1 MFPRSF
7 VKSARLFECLGYF
20 RALQMALG
28 SYIQTADQTRREEF
42 NSGFRHLDLVND
54 CLVDTVKGSLI
65 ILKQTPTF
73 APLNSFLPAFA
84 STRSPLTII
93 GA

>member
-7 VKSARLFECLGYF
+7 VKSASLSACLGYF

-28 SYIQTADQTRREEF
+28 SYIQTADQSCRLEF
-42 NSGFRHLDLVND
+42 SSGFRHVDLVND
-54 CLVDTVKGSLI
+54 CLVDTVKGRL

-73 APLNSFLPAFA
+73 APVNSFLPAFDCI
-84 STRSPLTII
+84 S
-93 GA
+93 